1 MTYKHK
7 NKGFT
12 LAELLIVV
20 AIIGVLVATAE
31 MKELHKKTQNVKGYT
46 KCAYTH
52 NGYTIPKGQGVIAI
66 AVGDKGDIITGI
78 HWTGEGKLLFNVRN
92 TFWADVTNIS
102 YQKGTGKITY

>member
-1 MTYKHK
+1 M
-7 NKGFT
+7 
-12 LAELLIVV
+12 V